1 MEKQEISEKIYRY
14 LIELY
19 DNHRTKLYHEILI
32 HSKIYVQNFYPK
44 KRLIFIIH
52 PEIYKKYD
60 TQLDSITKDIRRKIK
75 QITNASFN
83 EIHYIPDWNKFQ
95 ILNNQIKTIV
105 TPWEEINEYQ
115 EKLNEQLKTAEKPI
129 DYQNIGNTSRTLMQK
144 LARIVYN
151 ENIHKAPE
159 SIEVSDGKFKN
170 RLHTYIKSE
179 LGGSSNKELRD
190 YAVSLITTTEKSI
203 DLSNKLTHDLDADNL
218 MAESC
223 VMSTITAIG
232 LIRMIEN
239 TKTTHNKSVNHK

>member
-1 MEKQEISEKIYRY
+1 MEKQELSEKIYCY

-19 DNHRTKLYHEILI
+19 DNNRTTLYHEILI
-32 HSKIYVQNFYPK
+32 HSKIYVQKLYPK

-60 TQLDSITKDIRRKIK
+60 PQLESITKDIRQKIK

-95 ILNNQIKTIV
+95 ILNNQIKTII
-105 TPWEEINEYQ
+105 TPWEEINQYQ
-115 EKLNEQLKTAEKPI
+115 EKLNEQLKTADKPI
-129 DYQNIGNTSRTLMQK
+129 DYQNIGNTSRILMQK
-144 LARIVYN
+144 LARIVYDKN
-151 ENIHKAPE
+151 VHKAPDNV
-159 SIEVSDGKFKN
+159 EVSDGKYKN

-179 LGGSSNKELRD
+179 LGGSSNKELRE

-223 VMSTITAIG
+223 VMSTITTIG
-232 LIRMIEN
+232 LIKMIESV
-239 TKTTHNKSVNHK
+239 KTIHNNV